1 MFFPLQRRRFGVP
14 APLVANRPVIINAWQ
29 GDAAMKTMLSTACCV
44 LLLALLAGT
53 VTAQQP
59 TPAGSRGLVIE
70 VKDAIGPAT
79 KEHFLAGLEQA
90 EEQGLQLV
98 VLVLDT
104 PGGLDAAMRDMIQG
118 ILNSRVPVATFVA
131 PSGAR
136 AASAGTY
143 ILYAS
148 HVAAMAPGTNL
159 GAATPVAIGG
169 APQPD
174 APREKDGEAQ
184 PQPGTAM
191 ERKAVNDAVAY
202 IRSLAEMRGRNVDWA
217 EASVRG
223 AASLPAQEALEQGVI
238 DLVADDVPA
247 LLAQLDGRE
256 LTAAGTAVSL
266 NTAGMVLETFEPTW
280 RTELLAVIT
289 NPLIAYGLLIVGLYG
304 LMFEGY
310 NPGAILPGVIGAI
323 CLLLGLYAL
332 QVLSVNYAG
341 LALVGLGLAMMIAE
355 VFVPSFGALGVGGLA
370 AFVIGS
376 IILMDT
382 DAPGFGV
389 PVGLIGGIAAV
400 AGITI
405 FGTVWLAARARRKP
419 VTTGEEQLAG
429 ATAVAAEDFTGRGRV
444 RVFGEEWAAVSALP
458 VSAGQR
464 VTIERVEGLLLH
476 VRPQD

>member
-1 MFFPLQRRRFGVP
+1 
-14 APLVANRPVIINAWQ
+14 
-29 GDAAMKTMLSTACCV
+29 MKTLLAASCCA
-44 LLLALLAGT
+44 LLLALTGAAL
-53 VTAQQP
+53 TAQE
-59 TPAGSRGLVIE
+59 TSAPASGALLVEI
-70 VKDAIGPAT
+70 KDAIGPAT
-79 KEHFLAGLEQA
+79 KEHFLSALEVAADQRV
-90 EEQGLQLV
+90 QLV
-98 VLVLDT
+98 ILLLDT
-104 PGGLDAAMRDMIQG
+104 PGGLDAAMRDIIQG
-118 ILNSRVPVATFVA
+118 ILNSPVPVATYVA

-169 APQPD
+169 SPAPA
-174 APREKDGEAQ
+174 APKDKDGDGTQ
-184 PQPGTAM
+184 QPGTAM

-202 IRSLAEMRGRNVDWA
+202 IRSLAELHGRNVEWA
-217 EASVRG
+217 EAAVRG

-238 DLVADDVPA
+238 DLMAEDVAD
-247 LLAQLDGRE
+247 LLRQLDGRQ
-256 LTAAGTAVSL
+256 LKAGGVTVTLATGGIVI
-266 NTAGMVLETFEPTW
+266 ERFDPTW

-289 NPLIAYGLLIVGLYG
+289 NPLVAYGLLIIGLYG

-341 LALVGLGLAMMIAE
+341 LALVGLGFAMMIAE

-370 AFVIGS
+370 AFIIGS

-389 PVGLIGGIAAV
+389 SMGLVGGIAAV
-400 AGITI
+400 AGIVM
-405 FGTVWLAARARRKP
+405 FGTVWMAARARRKP
-419 VTTGEEQLAG
+419 VATGAEQLVGAG
-429 ATAVAAEDFTGRGRV
+429 AEAAEGFTGRGRV
-444 RVFGEEWAAVSALP
+444 RVFGEEWAAVSELP
-458 VSAGQR
+458 VAAGQQ
-464 VTIERVEGLLLH
+464 VTIERVEGLTLH
-476 VRPQD
+476 VRPKQ

>member
-1 MFFPLQRRRFGVP
+1 
-14 APLVANRPVIINAWQ
+14 
-29 GDAAMKTMLSTACCV
+29 MKTLLWTACCT
-44 LLLALLAGT
+44 LLLALAGISA
-53 VTAQQP
+53 TAED
-59 TPAGSRGLVIE
+59 TPATASLALVVE

-79 KEHFLAGLEQA
+79 KEHFLAALAEA
-90 EEQGLQLV
+90 EEQGAQLV

-118 ILNSRVPVATFVA
+118 ILNSRVPVATFVS

-148 HVAAMAPGTNL
+148 HVAAMAPGTNP

-169 APQPD
+169 APPPPD
-174 APREKDGEAQ
+174 APRDRDGQDGEAP

-202 IRSLAEMRGRNVDWA
+202 IRSLAEMRGRNVEWA

-238 DLVADDVPA
+238 DLVADDLPA

-256 LTAAGTAVSL
+256 LKTVTGTVTLA
-266 NTAGMVLETFEPTW
+266 TRGMVLETFEPTW

-289 NPLIAYGLLIVGLYG
+289 NPLVAYGLLIIGLYG

-355 VFVPSFGALGVGGLA
+355 VFVPSFGALGLGGLA

-389 PVGLIGGIAAV
+389 SLGLVGGIAAV
-400 AGITI
+400 AGITM
-405 FGTVWLAARARRKP
+405 FGTVWLAVRARRKP
-419 VTTGEEQLAG
+419 VTTGSEQLAG
-429 ATAVAAEDFTGRGRV
+429 ATAEAAEDFTGRGRV
-444 RVFGEEWAAVSALP
+444 RIFGEEWAATSALP
-458 VSAGQR
+458 VAAGQK

-476 VRPQD
+476 VRPVD

>member
-1 MFFPLQRRRFGVP
+1 MRTL
-14 APLVANRPVIINAWQ
+14 LVAAF
-29 GDAAMKTMLSTACCV
+29 AA
-44 LLLALLAGT
+44 LLLATTASW
-53 VTAQQP
+53 VTAQVP
-59 TPAGSRGLVIE
+59 PSTASVALVVEI
-70 VKDAIGPAT
+70 KDAIGPAT
-79 KEHFLAGLEQA
+79 KEHFLAGLAQA
-90 EEQGLQLV
+90 EEDRAQLLI
-98 VLVLDT
+98 LVLDT
-104 PGGLDAAMRDMIQG
+104 PGGLDAAMRDIIQG
-118 ILNSRVPVATFVA
+118 ILNARVPLVTYVA

-169 APQPD
+169 APAPD
-174 APREKDGEAQ
+174 GPPAKDGDAT

-202 IRSLAEMRGRNVDWA
+202 IRSLAEMRGRNVEWA
-217 EASVRG
+217 EAAVRG
-223 AASLPAQEALEQGVI
+223 AESLPAQEALERGVV
-238 DLVADDVPA
+238 DLVAEDIPA
-247 LLAQLDGRE
+247 LLAQLDG
-256 LTAAGTAVSL
+256 TVVKAGGEERTLS
-266 NTAGMVLETFEPTW
+266 TRGMIVERFEPTW

-289 NPLIAYGLLIVGLYG
+289 NPLVAYGLLIIGLYG

-341 LALVGLGLAMMIAE
+341 LALVGLGIAMMIAE
-355 VFVPSFGALGVGGLA
+355 VFVPSFGALGIGGLA

-382 DAPGFGV
+382 DAPGFRVHMGL
-389 PVGLIGGIAAV
+389 VGAEPRRV
-400 AGITI
+400 
-405 FGTVWLAARARRKP
+405 GTVWMAARARRRP
-419 VTTGEEQLAG
+419 VATGPEQLVG
-429 ATAVAAEDFTGRGRV
+429 DPAVAADTFTGRGRV
-444 RVFGEEWAAVSALP
+444 RIYGEEWAAISVLP
-458 VSAGQR
+458 VEAGQR

-476 VRPQD
+476 VRPKD

>member
-1 MFFPLQRRRFGVP
+1 MKTLLWTTCCTLLMALAAASVT
-14 APLVANRPVIINAWQ
+14 AD
-29 GDAAMKTMLSTACCV
+29 DAA
-44 LLLALLAGT
+44 AG
-53 VTAQQP
+53 A
-59 TPAGSRGLVIE
+59 SWGLVIE

-79 KEHFLAGLEQA
+79 KEHFLAGLAEA
-90 EEQGLQLV
+90 EERGAQLV

-118 ILNSRVPVATFVA
+118 ILNSRVPVATFVS

-169 APQPD
+169 APSPD
-174 APREKDGEAQ
+174 APRDKDGEAP
-184 PQPGTAM
+184 PQPGSAM

-202 IRSLAEMRGRNVDWA
+202 IRSLAEMRGRNVEWA

-238 DLVADDVPA
+238 DVVADDLPA

-256 LTAAGTAVSL
+256 LKTAGTTVTL
-266 NTAGMVLETFEPTW
+266 QTGGMVLETFEPTW

-289 NPLIAYGLLIVGLYG
+289 NPLVAYGLLIIGLYG

-355 VFVPSFGALGVGGLA
+355 VFVPSFGALGIGGLA

-382 DAPGFGV
+382 DTPGFGV
-389 PVGLIGGIAAV
+389 SLGLVGGIASV
-400 AGITI
+400 AGITM
-405 FGTVWLAARARRKP
+405 FGTVWLAVRARRKP
-419 VTTGEEQLAG
+419 VTTGPEQLTG
-429 ATAVAAEDFTGRGRV
+429 AKAEAIEAFTGRGRV
-444 RVFGEEWAAVSALP
+444 RIFGEEWAASSVLP
-458 VSAGQR
+458 VTAGQR
-464 VTIERVEGLLLH
+464 VVIERVEGLLLH
-476 VRPQD
+476 VRPVD

>member
-1 MFFPLQRRRFGVP
+1 
-14 APLVANRPVIINAWQ
+14 
-29 GDAAMKTMLSTACCV
+29 MKTLIATACCV
-44 LLLALLAGT
+44 LLLALA
-53 VTAQQP
+53 
-59 TPAGSRGLVIE
+59 AGSLASQEPSVGAVRTAVLVEI
-70 VKDAIGPAT
+70 KDAIGPAT
-79 KEHFLAGLEQA
+79 KEHFLSGLAQA
-90 EEQGLQLV
+90 EEQDASLV

-104 PGGLDAAMRDMIQG
+104 PGGLDAAMRDIIQG
-118 ILNSRVPVATFVA
+118 ILNARVPVATFVA

-169 APQPD
+169 APKPD
-174 APREKDGEAQ
+174 APAGKDGDPGAQ
-184 PQPGTAM
+184 PATAM

-217 EASVRG
+217 EAAVRG

-256 LTAAGTAVSL
+256 VRTTGATVTLHTT
-266 NTAGMVLETFEPTW
+266 GMVVERFEPTW

-289 NPLIAYGLLIVGLYG
+289 NPLVAYGLLIIGLYG

-355 VFVPSFGALGVGGLA
+355 VFVPSFGALGIGGLA
-370 AFVIGS
+370 AFIIGS

-389 PVGLIGGIAAV
+389 SMGLVGGIAAV
-400 AGITI
+400 AGITM
-405 FGTVWLAARARRKP
+405 FGTVWMAARARRRP
-419 VTTGEEQLAG
+419 VATGAEQLAG
-429 ATAVAAEDFTGRGRV
+429 ATAEAVEAFAGRGRV
-444 RVFGEEWAAVSALP
+444 RIFGEEWAAVSALP
-458 VSAGQR
+458 VAAGQR

-476 VRPQD
+476 VRPVD

>member
-1 MFFPLQRRRFGVP
+1 
-14 APLVANRPVIINAWQ
+14 
-29 GDAAMKTMLSTACCV
+29 MKTLLWTACCV
-44 LLLALLAGT
+44 LSLALLAGT
-53 VTAQQP
+53 VTAQA
-59 TPAGSRGLVIE
+59 PAPVASRALIVE

-79 KEHFLAGLEQA
+79 KEHFLAGLA
-90 EEQGLQLV
+90 EAEAQGAQLV

-118 ILNSRVPVATFVA
+118 ILSSPVPVVTFVA

-169 APQPD
+169 APAPD
-174 APREKDGEAQ
+174 APRDKDGEAP

-202 IRSLAEMRGRNVDWA
+202 IRSLAEMRGRNVEWA
-217 EASVRG
+217 EAAVRG
-223 AASLPAQEALEQGVI
+223 AASLPAQEALAEGVI
-238 DLVADDVPA
+238 DLVAEDLPS

-256 LTAAGTAVSL
+256 LKTAGATVTL
-266 NTAGMVLETFEPTW
+266 QTTGMVLETFEPTW

-289 NPLIAYGLLIVGLYG
+289 NPLVAYGLLIIGLYG

-370 AFVIGS
+370 AFIIGS

-382 DAPGFGV
+382 DTPGFGV
-389 PVGLIGGIAAV
+389 SLGLVGGIAAV
-400 AGITI
+400 AGITM
-405 FGTVWLAARARRKP
+405 FGTVWMAVRARRKP
-419 VTTGEEQLAG
+419 VTTGAEQLAG
-429 ATAVAAEDFTGRGRV
+429 ATAEAVEGFTGRGRV
-444 RVFGEEWAAVSALP
+444 RIFGEEWAAVSSLP
-458 VSAGQR
+458 VAAGQR

-476 VRPQD
+476 VRPAD